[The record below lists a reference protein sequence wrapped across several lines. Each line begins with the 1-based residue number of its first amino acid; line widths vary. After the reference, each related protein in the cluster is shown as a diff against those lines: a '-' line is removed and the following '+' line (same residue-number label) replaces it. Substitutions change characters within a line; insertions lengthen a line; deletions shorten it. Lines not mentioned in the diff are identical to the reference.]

1 MKVPMR
7 DITEAAKALIE
18 ADGWN
23 VVEGPFLNSVLA
35 ESGIYAVSI
44 KSVLSKAD
52 LERREIKWDKG
63 CLPGSQ
69 RTVRFLC
76 NVTLDG
82 EVTAVNH
89 ITSSQRKRLG
99 KMMKTPRR
107 RARRKQSA

>member
-1 MKVPMR
+1 MTVPMR
-7 DITEAAKALIE
+7 DITEAAKVLIE

-23 VVEGPFLNSVLA
+23 VVEGPFLNSVLV

-52 LERREIKWDKG
+52 LERRGIKWDKG
-63 CLPGSQ
+63 CPPGSQ

-99 KMMKTPRR
+99 KMTKTPRR

>member
-1 MKVPMR
+1 MTAEEQAR
-7 DITEAAKALIE
+7 ELIE

-23 VVEGPFLNSVLA
+23 VVEGPFLNSVLV

-52 LERREIKWDKG
+52 LERRKIKWDKG
-63 CLPGSQ
+63 CPPGSQ

-99 KMMKTPRR
+99 KMTKTPRR